1 MISHST
7 FLWDKSMYGIHHG
20 EASLACKGEALM
32 ALVTATA
39 AATTVPV
46 SMTCILIHGVSSSFV
61 SSRLGVSAC
70 ILSISYRLSNV

>member
-1 MISHST
+1 
-7 FLWDKSMYGIHHG
+7 MYGIHHG

-46 SMTCILIHGVSSSFV
+46 SMTCIRFTE
-61 SSRLGVSAC
+61 SAAA
-70 ILSISYRLSNV
+70 L

>member
-1 MISHST
+1 MLLRFCIGFESVLWAMISHST

-32 ALVTATA
+32 ALVTANA

-46 SMTCILIHGVSSSFV
+46 SMTCILIQTGS
-61 SSRLGVSAC
+61 LAAA
-70 ILSISYRLSNV
+70 LW